1 MIHIKCMTC
10 GWRLPF
16 SSKENEDNVKCRGLS
31 DIKCPNCGK
40 MLIQT
45 KYL

>member
-1 MIHIKCMTC
+1 MIHIRCKNC

-16 SSKENEDNVKCRGLS
+16 SSKENVDTVKDRGLG
-31 DIKCPNCGK
+31 DITCPNCGK
-40 MLIQT
+40 TLIQT